1 MALIFI
7 AISSCFVI
15 FFVLSTKALLASDML
30 LIFGVCRYLEEPSFS
45 FESYTN
51 LVCNKE
57 VEISKPESKFF
68 LPDEMFLD
76 CELNQEDIEREFG
89 FTFDVPQVELMDAHG
104 NILGCCTNN
113 GSMLPHS
120 DFVNIHHSSTSTSGA
135 CDNMMLAESL
145 NFLVSFHLQSF
156 GLDGY
161 CNLHLPNIIITPFMF
176 HYSPFKES

>member
-1 MALIFI
+1 MLFQIV
-7 AISSCFVI
+7 SSFSL
-15 FFVLSTKALLASDML
+15 FYLQKKLLASDML

-57 VEISKPESKFF
+57 IEISKPESKFF
-68 LPDEMFLD
+68 VPDEMFLD

-104 NILGCCTNN
+104 NILGCSTNN
-113 GSMLPHS
+113 GSTILPHS
-120 DFVNIHHSSTSTSGA
+120 DFVNIHDSSTSASGA

-145 NFLVSFHLQSF
+145 NFLVSFHFHSF
-156 GLDGY
+156 GLDR
-161 CNLHLPNIIITPFMF
+161 
-176 HYSPFKES
+176 